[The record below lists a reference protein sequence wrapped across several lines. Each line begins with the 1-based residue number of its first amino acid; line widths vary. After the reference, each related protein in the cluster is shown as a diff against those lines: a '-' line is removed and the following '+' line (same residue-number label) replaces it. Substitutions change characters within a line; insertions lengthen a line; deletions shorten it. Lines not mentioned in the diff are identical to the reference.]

1 MATPFDFLNSVNY
14 TKEWIFDGED
24 SERDYVP
31 FIVNRTLSYAPD
43 ALLWANEVNKADI
56 PKEWQYALLFH
67 ALTKRKRYAKWEKRP
82 GLSEEVELISE
93 AYQCSLVKAADILR
107 ILTEEQVAE
116 IRSALRRP
124 SCKSV
129 G

>member
-24 SERDYVP
+24 SEKDYVP
-31 FIVNRTLSYAPD
+31 FVVNRTLSYATD
-43 ALLWANEVNKADI
+43 AVIWVNEVNKADI

-67 ALTKRKRYAKWEKRP
+67 ALPKRKRYAKWEKRP
-82 GLSEEVELISE
+82 VISEDVALIAE
-93 AYQCSLVKAADILR
+93 AYQCSLVKAAEVAG
-107 ILTEEQVAE
+107 ILTEDQLAE
-116 IRSALRRP
+116 IRSSLRRP
-124 SCKSV
+124 SGKSV